1 MKKISLLLATLTL
14 TLTQAQNIAFDKLY
28 GNSAP
33 EHYYLGHYPVAGS
46 DGLQIKWHGGIR
58 LTAGS
63 STVLQIA
70 PNNNVGIGTENPE
83 AKLDINFG
91 GEPKTIKFLDMPN
104 TENSM
109 NSIMRFTWYNDIA
122 DFGAVRGGNTTIEA
136 MAFRFNGDEKLR
148 FGANGNVGI
157 GHKNP
162 QEKLTVYGS
171 HENSRI
177 LLSSHGNGA
186 DQPANLVLWASE
198 PGVTYTGVGIA
209 NNITNFANGTS
220 MTRINTSRGGSYIRL
235 LENEINFNVVSSSG
249 VKQTPFILHSNG
261 NASLQ
266 GKFEAKEVKVT
277 LTPTADF
284 VFEEDYNLPKLEE
297 VEKHIKEKKHLPEI
311 ASAKEMEKEGVNV
324 GEFQIKLL
332 QKIEE
337 LTLYTIEQNKRIK
350 NLEEKLLEQRIN
362 NK

>member
-1 MKKISLLLATLTL
+1 MLTL
-14 TLTQAQNIAFDKLY
+14 SLSSFYSQNIAFDKLY

-33 EHYYLGHYPVAGS
+33 QHYYLGHYPVVGS
-46 DGLQIKWHGGIR
+46 DGLQIKWYGGIR

-63 STVLQIA
+63 STVVQIA
-70 PNNNVGIGTENPE
+70 PNNNVGIGTETPE
-83 AKLDINFG
+83 AKLDINFE
-91 GEPKTIKFLDMPN
+91 GEPKTIKFIDMPN
-104 TENSM
+104 TANAM
-109 NSIMRFTWYNDIA
+109 NSILRFTWYNDIA
-122 DFGAVRGGNTTIEA
+122 DFGLVRGGNTDIEA
-136 MAFRFNGDEKLR
+136 MALKFNGDEKLR

-177 LLSSHGNGA
+177 LLSSYGNGP

-277 LTPTADF
+277 TTPTADF
-284 VFEEDYNLPKLEE
+284 VFEEDYNLPKLED
-297 VEKHIKEKKHLPEI
+297 VEKHIKENKHLPEI

-337 LTLYTIEQNKRIK
+337 LTLYSIEQNKNLKEQAERIK
-350 NLEEKLLEQRIN
+350 KLEEQLRK
-362 NK
+362 KK